1 MIYSLKIEI
10 TKKDCMKKITSL
22 VALCLSFWVHA
33 QNDCSSPL
41 PLVSNVMTNVP
52 SVSGTNITTS
62 CSTQAT
68 AAIWYSYTP
77 AQNYTVT
84 ITSDLA
90 QNICGDTRINVYSGF
105 CGELV
110 CVANDDD
117 SGSITCSNGTSYLST
132 VTFNATAGATYIIA
146 WDNRW
151 SSNSFDFILT
161 EAPVTVAP
169 INFLQ
174 QTFAGSSTIC
184 CISDMNGDFLD
195 DIVTVDANQ
204 INVFAQKAD
213 GNGFTTHNYPLTVNY
228 TPGWSIAAGDF
239 DHNGFN
245 DLALGNGS
253 RVSVVKAADEGAG
266 YTIIEYPQSIFTQ
279 RTNFVDIDNDGNLD
293 LWACHDVA
301 QSHAYRNDGN
311 GHLLFD
317 ISLMNTLPVG
327 GNYQSQWAD
336 LNNDGK
342 IDMYLSKCRGSAP
355 AGDPQ
360 RINLYYKNNG
370 DGTYSEAG
378 AVAGINDGAQSW
390 ASAIEDYDNDG
401 DMDIMLSNISDTN
414 KFYRN
419 NGDGTFT
426 DIFASSGIA
435 SQVGSWEIQAADFNN
450 DGWIDFFW
458 QNSKELYLNNG
469 DMTFTGYDVNFNEG
483 AVGDLNHDGFLDV
496 QFGNNVFMNVPNE
509 NNWITINLEGI
520 QSNYNGI
527 GARVE
532 IYGSWGKQI
541 RDIKSGHGF
550 SHQSTMN
557 AHFGIG
563 TATSV
568 DKIVIKW
575 PSGVEDTVMNP
586 AINLATK
593 ITEGSTL
600 AVNQFTQAGF
610 ETYPVPA
617 QQVLNIK
624 AQNGTEFKSAKVF
637 DLNGR
642 LLMQNSI
649 INNSINVEKL
659 STGAYLLL
667 IQDAQGKDHM
677 QKFIKA

>member
-1 MIYSLKIEI
+1 
-10 TKKDCMKKITSL
+10 MKKIITL
-22 VALCLSFWVHA
+22 FTLCLSLWSQA
-33 QNDCSSPL
+33 QSDCANPQVITAGIT
-41 PLVSNVMTNVP
+41 PVAGIT
-52 SVSGTNITTS
+52 GTNITTS
-62 CSTQAT
+62 CSTQA
-68 AAIWYSYTP
+68 ALANWYSYTP
-77 AQNYTVT
+77 TQNYTVT
-84 ITSDLA
+84 LTSDLP
-90 QNICGDTRINVYSGF
+90 QNICKDTRVSIYSGI
-105 CGELV
+105 CGELY

-117 SGSITCSNGTSYLST
+117 SGVVACNTGSGTSYLST
-132 VTFNATAGATYIIA
+132 VIFNVNAGATYLIA

-151 SSNSFDFILT
+151 SAAGFDFQLT
-161 EAPVTVAP
+161 EAPIAVVP
-169 INFLQ
+169 ISFTQ

-184 CISDMNGDFLD
+184 CISDMNGDDLD
-195 DIVTVDANQ
+195 DIVTVTGSG

-213 GNGFTTHNYPLTVNY
+213 GTGFTTNNYPMNVNY

-239 DHNGFN
+239 DHNGYN
-245 DLALGNGS
+245 DLAFGNTY
-253 RVSVVKAADEGAG
+253 RVSVVKAAPGGTG
-266 YTIIEYPQSIFTQ
+266 YSIIEYPEGIFTQ
-279 RTNFVDIDNDGNLD
+279 RTNFVDIDNDGLLD

-301 QSHAYRNDGN
+301 QSHAYRNNGN
-311 GHLLFD
+311 GELLFD

-370 DGTYSEAG
+370 DGTYSEVG
-378 AVAGINDGAQSW
+378 AAAGINDGAQSW

-435 SQVGSWEIQAADFNN
+435 PQVGSWEIQAADFNN
-450 DGWIDFFW
+450 DGWMDFLW
-458 QNSKELYLNNG
+458 QNSKEMYLNNG
-469 DMTFTGYDVNFNEG
+469 DMTFTGYDLNFNEG
-483 AVGDLNHDGFLDV
+483 AIGDLNHDGFLDV
-496 QFGNNVFMNVPNE
+496 QFNNNIYFNVPNG

-520 QSNYNGI
+520 QSNQNGI

-532 IYGSWGKQI
+532 LYGSWGKQI

-563 TATSV
+563 TAAAI
-568 DKIVIKW
+568 DKIVVKW
-575 PSGVEDTVMNP
+575 PSGIVDTIENPSINADTKVVEGAT
-586 AINLATK
+586 LAT
-593 ITEGSTL
+593 
-600 AVNQFTQAGF
+600 NQWVPSNLTV
-610 ETYPVPA
+610 YPVPA
-617 QQVLNIK
+617 QRDLQVKSLD
-624 AQNGTEFKSAKVF
+624 GTAIKSAKVY

-642 LLMQNSI
+642 LLLQSAV
-649 INNSINVEKL
+649 INQSINVEKL
-659 STGAYLLL
+659 ATGAYLLL
-667 IQDAQGKDHM
+667 LQDAQGKDAM
-677 QKFIKA
+677 IKFTKA

>member
-1 MIYSLKIEI
+1 
-10 TKKDCMKKITSL
+10 MKKITSL
-22 VALCLSFWVHA
+22 LALCLSFWATA
-33 QNDCSSPL
+33 QNECASPL
-41 PLVSNVMTNVP
+41 PLSPNVLTYVSGVN
-52 SVSGTNITTS
+52 GTNIVTS
-62 CSTQAT
+62 CSSQAT
-68 AAIWYSYTP
+68 AAVWYSYTA

-84 ITSDLA
+84 ITSDLM
-90 QNICGDTRINVYSGF
+90 QNVCGDTRVSVYSGI
-105 CGELV
+105 CQELI

-117 SGSITCSNGTSYLST
+117 SGSVLCSNNNTSYLST
-132 VTFNATAGATYIIA
+132 VTFNVTAGATYLIA

-151 SSNSFDFILT
+151 SAAGFDFILT
-161 EAPVTVAP
+161 ETPIAVSP
-169 INFLQ
+169 INFTQ
-174 QTFAGSSTIC
+174 QTFAGNSTIC
-184 CISDMNGDFLD
+184 CVSDMNGDYLD
-195 DIVTVDANQ
+195 DIVTVSSSG
-204 INVFAQKAD
+204 INVYAQKAD
-213 GNGFTTHNYPLTVNY
+213 GTGFTTNTYPLTVNY
-228 TPGWSIAAGDF
+228 IPGWSIAAGDF
-239 DHNGFN
+239 DKNGFN
-245 DLALGNGS
+245 DLVLGNGS
-253 RVSVVKAADEGAG
+253 RVSVVKAAAEGAG
-266 YTIIEYPQSIFTQ
+266 YTIVEYPQSIFTQ

-293 LWACHDVA
+293 LWACHDVD

-311 GHLLFD
+311 GNLLFD
-317 ISLMNTLPVG
+317 IPFMPTLDYG

-355 AGDPQ
+355 VGDPQ

-370 DGTYSEAG
+370 DGTYSEVG
-378 AVAGINDGAQSW
+378 AAAGINDGAQSW

-426 DIFASSGIA
+426 DIFAASGIA
-435 SQVGSWEIQAADFNN
+435 AQVGSWEIQAADFNN

-458 QNSKELYLNNG
+458 QNSKEIYLNNG
-469 DMTFTGYDVNFNEG
+469 DMTFTGYDLNFNEG
-483 AVGDLNHDGFLDV
+483 GVGDLNHDGFLDV
-496 QFGNNVFMNVPNE
+496 QFGNNVYLNVPNG

-520 QSNYNGI
+520 QSNINGI

-532 IYGSWGKQI
+532 IHGAWGKQI

-563 TATSV
+563 SASAI

-575 PSGVEDTVMNP
+575 PSGVEDTILNP
-586 AINLATK
+586 TINTATK

-600 AVNQFTQAGF
+600 AVNQFAQAGF

-617 QQVLNIK
+617 QSVLNIK
-624 AQNGTEFKSAKVF
+624 AQNAIEFKSAKIY

-642 LLMQNSI
+642 LLMQCNAN
-649 INNSINVEKL
+649 NNSINVEKL

-667 IQDAQGKDHM
+667 IQDAQGKEHM
-677 QKFIKA
+677 QKFIKG